1 MLHSCAA
8 AEVASTAEKEKSSP
22 TKTVDNSAN
31 PTSGVEDLFK
41 DSVPEGL
48 VPQKPQKDVKNDIM
62 SLFEKVSSISAE
74 ALVFMDL
81 WIALQLSFDFD

>member
-1 MLHSCAA
+1 MLRSCAA

-22 TKTVDNSAN
+22 TKAVDNSTN

-81 WIALQLSFDFD
+81 